1 MKSRDYNSSLQ
12 DLLNKDKSLT
22 IYQPNLH
29 QLVTEIF
36 NVAIETVPEIINDA
50 LPIMNILN
58 QLCNGSKFRL

>member
-1 MKSRDYNSSLQ
+1 MKCRDYNSSLQ
-12 DLLNKDKSLT
+12 ELLNEDKSLT

-36 NVAIETVPEIINDA
+36 KVAMEIVPEIINDA

>member
-1 MKSRDYNSSLQ
+1 MKCRDYNSSLQ
-12 DLLNKDKSLT
+12 ELLNKDKSLK

-36 NVAIETVPEIINDA
+36 KVAMEIVPEIINDA

>member
-1 MKSRDYNSSLQ
+1 MKCRDYNSSLQ
-12 DLLNKDKSLT
+12 EILNKDKSLT

-36 NVAIETVPEIINDA
+36 KVAMEIVPEIINDA

>member
-1 MKSRDYNSSLQ
+1 MKCRDYNSSLQ
-12 DLLNKDKSLT
+12 ELLNKDKSLT

-36 NVAIETVPEIINDA
+36 KVAMEIVPEIINDA